1 MLWRALFAFLV
12 LPGIVAFALPF
23 ALVAERLGTFE
34 PRPLGGLA
42 FIAGVILL
50 VWCSVQFY
58 VSGRGTLAPWSP
70 PQRLVAVGPYRF
82 SRNPMYV
89 GVTLILSG
97 WAVLFWSLTLTVY
110 CALVLLAFH
119 IGSLPAR
126 SLGLSAPLARTGNR
140 TAHGCRAG
148 CSDAT
153 GLAAASELRARHW
166 AALRRASFY
175 KPVGFPRWCAR
186 Q

>member
-12 LPGIVAFALPF
+12 LPGIVAFALPL

-89 GVTLILSG
+89 GVTLILIG
-97 WAVLFWSLTLTVY
+97 WAALFWSLTLTVY
-110 CALVLLAFH
+110 AALVLLAFH
-119 IGSLPAR
+119 IRVIAGEEPWLE
-126 SLGLSAPLARTGNR
+126 RTFG
-140 TAHGCRAG
+140 ADWE
-148 CSDAT
+148 SY
-153 GLAAASELRARHW
+153 RAR
-166 AALRRASFY
+166 
-175 KPVGFPRWCAR
+175 VPRWLF
-186 Q
+186 